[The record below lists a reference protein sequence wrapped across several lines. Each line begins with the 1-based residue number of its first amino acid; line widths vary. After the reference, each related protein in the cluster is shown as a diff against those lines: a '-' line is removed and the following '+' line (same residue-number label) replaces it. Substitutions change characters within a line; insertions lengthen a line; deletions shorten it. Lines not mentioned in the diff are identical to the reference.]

1 MKVAMNYK
9 KYLIFLSFSLMFTA
23 ISCYTEDIYANVAAH
38 EEISA
43 VEEIPNAEPT
53 ESEESDLDF
62 DLDDL
67 NTADVNALLEQV
79 KEIEKQPH
87 DTTISQKLQL
97 AKAFFEMK
105 IKNAWDEFKEEP
117 VVYSI
122 ATASVIASA
131 IAFVY
136 VIGHLNKS
144 PKVCKKSSRHK

>member
-1 MKVAMNYK
+1 MNYK
-9 KYLIFLSFSLMFTA
+9 KYLILLSFSLMFTA
-23 ISCYTEDIYANVAAH
+23 ISCYTEDIYADVASH
-38 EEISA
+38 EEISD

-53 ESEESDLDF
+53 ESEENDLDF

-87 DTTISQKLQL
+87 DTTITQKLQL
-97 AKAFFEMK
+97 AEAFFEMK
-105 IKNAWDEFKEEP
+105 IKDAWGEFKKEP
-117 VVYSI
+117 VIYSV

-131 IAFVY
+131 IALVY

-144 PKVCKKSSRHK
+144 PKNCKKSSPHK